1 MSLPESSYLP
11 VIVFVAETCVVTL
24 CIMRTILVTRGWKG
38 LAACLGFFE
47 VSIWLFAIGQ
57 VMSNLNRI
65 DCAMAFAGGF
75 SLGNFL
81 GVMLEQK
88 LALGHVVVQVTT
100 QNDAGALV
108 TSLRSGSYGVTSV
121 NARGARGPVQ
131 VIYTVVPRRELA
143 NVLSLVQDFDRQAFY
158 AVHYLQTTAAGV
170 FPNVRSRPRPRISE
184 GLLQRLGMATFDE
197 STGTDAATAQ
207 VIGASPDTHPDAPTN
222 CVRTA

>member
-1 MSLPESSYLP
+1 MSLPETWYLP
-11 VIVFVAETCVVTL
+11 VMVFVAETCVVTL
-24 CIMRTILVTRGWKG
+24 CTIRTIFLTRGWKG
-38 LAACLGFFE
+38 PAACLGFFE

-57 VMSNLNRI
+57 VMRNLNRL
-65 DCAMAFAGGF
+65 DCAVAFAGGF

-100 QNDAGALV
+100 QNDAAALV

-131 VIYTVVPRRELA
+131 VVYTVVPRRELA
-143 NVLSLVQDFDRQAFY
+143 KVLSLVQDFDRQAFY

-170 FPNVRSRPRPRISE
+170 FPSLRSRPRPRVSE
-184 GLLQRLGMATFDE
+184 VLLQRLGMATFEQSADADPATTQVVGGSPE
-197 STGTDAATAQ
+197 S
-207 VIGASPDTHPDAPTN
+207 HRDAPTN
-222 CVRTA
+222 CVRAA

>member
-65 DCAMAFAGGF
+65 DCALAFAGGF

-100 QNDAGALV
+100 QNDAAALV

-121 NARGARGPVQ
+121 NARGARGPFQ
-131 VIYTVVPRRELA
+131 VVYTVVPRRELA
-143 NVLSLVQDFDRQAFY
+143 KVLSLVQNFDRQAFY

-170 FPNVRSRPRPRISE
+170 FPNLRSRPRPRVSE
-184 GLLQRLGMATFDE
+184 VLSQRLGMATVGE
-197 STGTDAATAQ
+197 SADADPETAQ
-207 VIGASPDTHPDAPTN
+207 AMGASPKTHPDGATN
-222 CVRTA
+222 CMRAA